1 MLRIKLQTTMADIK
15 LLLVEDDKNLAFM
28 EKNTLEDIVGGYEI
42 VTASNGKDGIK
53 AWESFKPDVIISD
66 IDMPIMNGIDM
77 VKYTSVRDKK

>member
-1 MLRIKLQTTMADIK
+1 MADIK

-42 VTASNGKDGIK
+42 VTAGNGKDGIK

-77 VKYTSVRDKK
+77 VK